1 MVEEQTASMEDYLE
15 AILLL
20 TRKSGAARV
29 TSISD
34 FLGVTKPSVSYALK
48 KLSKRGLVV
57 HEGYGDVS
65 LTSAGRK
72 LAEKVL
78 EKHQLLVVLLVDIL
92 GVGEETAKRDA
103 CRMEHSLSDETKSK
117 LEGLA
122 EFILASPGANK
133 RLEKLRYYQENLDRY
148 HEDLERKTRSVES

>member
-1 MVEEQTASMEDYLE
+1 MAERQTASMEDYLE

-20 TRKSGAARV
+20 TRESGAARV

-48 KLSKRGLVV
+48 KLAKRRLVV

-78 EKHQLLVVLLVDIL
+78 EKHQLLVVLLADIL
-92 GVGEETAKRDA
+92 GVDEETAKRDA

-122 EFILASPGANK
+122 EFILAGPGANK
-133 RLEKLRYYQENLDRY
+133 RLERLRYCQENLDLYR
-148 HEDLERKTRSVES
+148 EDLERKTRTA